1 MIMSTA
7 GKIRDLKRSH
17 PDRPLILVGW
27 GVAAAI
33 NCTIA
38 AMDQAL
44 SASSSVLEA
53 MAPPQV
59 GGSGGNPNMQSNN
72 GNGGIKA
79 CICLGFPLY
88 TLDGI
93 RGEPDDPLLDMR
105 TSTLFLIGEN
115 ATQTRA
121 DDLEDIRERMRAE
134 TSMVVIGGADD
145 KLRICKNKKMSEGIT
160 QSMVDRCLADEIYHF
175 VSYVLNAPPTNAFA
189 LPASMP
195 GTPQAIGNVQFS

>member
-1 MIMSTA
+1 MSTA

-121 DDLEDIRERMRAE
+121 DAYNLLTRFLEI
-134 TSMVVIGGADD
+134 VIAL
-145 KLRICKNKKMSEGIT
+145 LRHNMNNLIS
-160 QSMVDRCLADEIYHF
+160 
-175 VSYVLNAPPTNAFA
+175 PTCTN
-189 LPASMP
+189 
-195 GTPQAIGNVQFS
+195 